1 MRIFPQGDF
10 LPQPHWITPQTQE
23 FFISFKYKFS
33 SFALGSFLLFSFLFI
48 LSCITVTE
56 VYRSL
61 YVRFYDFKV
70 APKHLLFNI
79 WRQVNII
86 TNLRKMFGFESERLD
101 YCNLNGGCI
110 TYKRQMIVSHL
121 FLGLNAK
128 LLRCIS
134 QIMLCIYLIF
144 C

>member
-1 MRIFPQGDF
+1 MITVDSYVNFPLGGFPSSASLDQ
-10 LPQPHWITPQTQE
+10 PQAWE
-23 FFISFKYKFS
+23 FFISFKYKFL

-86 TNLRKMFGFESERLD
+86 TNWRKMFGFESTRLD
-101 YCNLNGGCI
+101 YSNPNGGCI
-110 TYKRQMIVSHL
+110 PYKT
-121 FLGLNAK
+121 
-128 LLRCIS
+128 
-134 QIMLCIYLIF
+134 
-144 C
+144 